1 MVNTLDYFVI
11 EMFDET
17 GFYWRIRKGET
28 LADLDMWNIH
38 MLREYIY
45 SAVYQMEETRQKD
58 EYAKEG
64 D

>member
-17 GFYWRIRKGET
+17 GFYWRILKGET
-28 LADLDMWNIH
+28 LTDLDMWNIH

-45 SAVYQMEETRQKD
+45 SAVYQMAETRQKD